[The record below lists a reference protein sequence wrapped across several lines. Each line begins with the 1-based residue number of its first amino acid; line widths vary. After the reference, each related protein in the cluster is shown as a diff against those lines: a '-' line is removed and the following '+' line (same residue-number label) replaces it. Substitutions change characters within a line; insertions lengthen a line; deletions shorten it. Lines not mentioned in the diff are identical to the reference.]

1 MTRFIIFSGLF
12 TSLGIS
18 QVDIFDSFLRFIHQ
32 DSGIR
37 MNINF
42 HQTQFGESY
51 TEAGTFYYLQ
61 DGYYIYDSQK
71 QRIIVNGDTIT
82 TINKHAKQII
92 YDLSIPGNVNIF
104 DILTGNMDGIK
115 REPAILE
122 KSGYRILFTVPGWEL
137 SGVLRLNSGLGQPTD
152 LELSAGDGQNI
163 RIQILS
169 SGKLSENSIPDYETT
184 HFDVIDLRE

>member
-1 MTRFIIFSGLF
+1 MLVF
-12 TSLGIS
+12 
-18 QVDIFDSFLRFIHQ
+18 
-32 DSGIR
+32 
-37 MNINF
+37 
-42 HQTQFGESY
+42 
-51 TEAGTFYYLQ
+51 GTFYYLQ
-61 DGYYIYDSQK
+61 DGYYVYDSQK

-92 YDLSIPGNVNIF
+92 YDLSIPSSVNIF
-104 DILTGNMDGIK
+104 DILTGNMEGIK

-169 SGKLSENSIPDYETT
+169 SEKLSENSIPDYETT
-184 HFDVIDLRE
+184 HFDVND

>member
-1 MTRFIIFSGLF
+1 MIRFIIFSGLF

-18 QVDIFDSFLRFIHQ
+18 QEDIFDSFLRFIHQ

-37 MNINF
+37 MNIKF

-51 TEAGTFYYLQ
+51 TTAGTFYYLQ
-61 DGYYIYDSQK
+61 DGYYVYDSHK

-82 TINKHAKQII
+82 TINKHANQII
-92 YDLSIPGNVNIF
+92 YDLSIPSSVNIF
-104 DILTGNMDGIK
+104 DILTGNMEGIK

-122 KSGYRILFTVPGWEL
+122 KSGYRILFTVPDWEF

-169 SGKLSENSIPDYETT
+169 SENLSENSIPDYETT
-184 HFDVIDLRE
+184 DFDVIDLRE

>member
-122 KSGYRILFTVPGWEL
+122 KSGYRILGIVRCTTSKFRSRATNQFGIECRGWPEY
-137 SGVLRLNSGLGQPTD
+137 SYSNTKLG
-152 LELSAGDGQNI
+152 EI
-163 RIQILS
+163 I
-169 SGKLSENSIPDYETT
+169 GKFYS
-184 HFDVIDLRE
+184 

>member
-1 MTRFIIFSGLF
+1 M
-12 TSLGIS
+12 
-18 QVDIFDSFLRFIHQ
+18 
-32 DSGIR
+32 
-37 MNINF
+37 
-42 HQTQFGESY
+42 
-51 TEAGTFYYLQ
+51 
-61 DGYYIYDSQK
+61 
-71 QRIIVNGDTIT
+71 
-82 TINKHAKQII
+82 
-92 YDLSIPGNVNIF
+92 NIF

-137 SGVLRLNSGLGQPTD
+137 SGVLRLNSGLGQPTN

>member
-1 MTRFIIFSGLF
+1 MIRFIIFSGLF

-42 HQTQFGESY
+42 YQTQFGETY
-51 TEAGTFYYLQ
+51 TTAGMFYYLQ
-61 DGYYIYDSQK
+61 DGYYVYDSQK

-82 TINKHAKQII
+82 TINKHANQII
-92 YDLSIPGNVNIF
+92 YDLSIPSSVNIF
-104 DILTGNMDGIK
+104 DILTGNMEGIK

-122 KSGYRILFTVPGWEL
+122 KSGYRILFTIPDWEL

-152 LELSAGDGQNI
+152 LELSAGDGHNI
-163 RIQILS
+163 RIQIIS
-169 SGKLSENSIPDYETT
+169 SEKLSENSIPDYETT